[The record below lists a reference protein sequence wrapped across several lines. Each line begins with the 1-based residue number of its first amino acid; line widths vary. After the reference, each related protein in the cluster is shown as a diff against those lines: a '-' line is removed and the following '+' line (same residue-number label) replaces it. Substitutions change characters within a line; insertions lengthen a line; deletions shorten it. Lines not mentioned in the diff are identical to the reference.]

1 MSKTPATPKNFESA
15 VSALESIV
23 TEMEAGSLTLEEA
36 LERYERGV
44 GLLQYCQQTL
54 QNAELK
60 VRQLETEGLA
70 GVLART
76 EDE

>member
-1 MSKTPATPKNFESA
+1 MSKTPAAPQNFESA

-23 TEMEAGSLTLEEA
+23 SEMETGSLALEEA

-54 QNAELK
+54 QSAEQR
-60 VRQLETEGLA
+60 VRQLESASLGA
-70 GVLART
+70 AMRT
-76 EDE
+76 DEQ

>member
-1 MSKTPATPKNFESA
+1 MSKTPGAPKNFESA

-23 TEMEAGSLTLEEA
+23 NEMEAGSLSLEQA

-44 GLLQYCQQTL
+44 SLLQFCQQTL
-54 QNAELK
+54 QHAEQK
-60 VRQLETEGLA
+60 VRQLEIASAVVPATRA
-70 GVLART
+70 

>member
-1 MSKTPATPKNFESA
+1 MSKTAAAPKNFESA

-23 TEMEAGSLTLEEA
+23 SEMEAGSLTLEQA

-54 QNAELK
+54 LNAEQK
-60 VRQLETEGLA
+60 VRQLETANLA
-70 GVLART
+70 GSAMRT
-76 EDE
+76 DDE